1 MAATNT
7 DFVDSAKSLDALDTR
22 TELYGLEQ
30 PPTSSPPTSL
40 LERIPGVRALNRW
53 RDERALPN
61 PGTMEGLFREVNSAS
76 LSLLSPQLRLRT
88 SVRPRFVVDRWPE
101 LTAPQ

>member
-7 DFVDSAKSLDALDTR
+7 DFVDSGKLDALDTR
-22 TELYGLEQ
+22 ADLYGLDR
-30 PPTSSPPTSL
+30 PSTSAPPTSL

-76 LSLLSPQLRLRT
+76 LGADWNGLRGAVPAHAIPT
-88 SVRPRFVVDRWPE
+88 P
-101 LTAPQ
+101 

>member
-7 DFVDSAKSLDALDTR
+7 DFVDSGKLDALDTR
-22 TELYGLEQ
+22 TELYGLDR
-30 PPTSSPPTSL
+30 PSTSAPPTSL

-76 LSLLSPQLRLRT
+76 LCRSLCALSPAHICALAIGR
-88 SVRPRFVVDRWPE
+88 
-101 LTAPQ
+101 APIRVADHAQ